1 MHSIDKAKTILK
13 QYFGYDSFRHN
24 QEEIIQNV
32 LAGNDGLV
40 LMPTG
45 GGKSVCYQVPAM
57 LFDGVTIVVSPL
69 IALMKD
75 QVDALRLN
83 GIEAAFLN
91 STQSNTE
98 QNFIIS
104 KLQSNQL
111 KLLYVAP
118 ERLLGEGSMFINTL
132 KRFSV
137 SLFAI
142 DEAHCISQWG
152 HDFRP
157 EYLQL
162 GELKKHFPNIPV
174 IALTATADKLTE
186 KDILE
191 KLQLHQPKV
200 FENSF
205 NRENIFY
212 FIKPKYNYHFELTQY
227 LRQHKEDSGII
238 YCLSRASTEA
248 LAAQLVEEGF
258 SAAAYHAGLERNIR
272 EETQNKFL
280 RDEVKIIVATIAFG
294 MGINKSNVRF
304 VIHVDLPKNIEGYYQ
319 ETGRAGRDGLK
330 SEAILFY
337 SAGDVMKLKHFA
349 QVENNPAQTEI
360 LLKKLNQMANFCE
373 SSICRRKYLLNYFGE
388 QHPDYC
394 GSCDTC
400 LSNYEKFDA
409 TELAQKALSAVA
421 RLNESFGINYVVD
434 ILRGSASEKIKE
446 IHKQIKTYGSGKD
459 IGKEQWVRYI
469 RDMVSLGYL
478 SQADGLYPVL
488 KLNDKSWRVL
498 KGEEKV
504 MLVKSI
510 TYKKEAEKTLA
521 EEAVPHE
528 EELFQQLK
536 QLRLQLALE
545 ESVPAYVI
553 LSDASLLEL
562 ASYLPQNENE
572 LLQVSGFGSVKLA
585 KYGKAFLKEIGDYC
599 KSRQLSGRIHLRKPK
614 RLRKESPEKPAMVKG
629 STDRV
634 TLELFLSGK
643 SVQEIAAERKLTI
656 GTVEN
661 HLAGFVNSGELKIE
675 SLIPKS
681 KIEIIKNK
689 YEELGAEL
697 GIKPIKEALGD
708 DYSYGEIRTVVN
720 YYRFWANNNS
730 YN

>member
-1 MHSIDKAKTILK
+1 MQQIEKARAILK
-13 QYFGYDSFRHN
+13 DKFGYENFRLN
-24 QEEIIQNV
+24 QEAVISNTV
-32 LAGNDGLV
+32 NGKDSLV

-45 GGKSVCYQVPAM
+45 GGKSICYQVPAL
-57 LFDGVTIVVSPL
+57 LFDGVTVVVSPL

-75 QVDALRLN
+75 QVDSLRLN
-83 GIEAAFLN
+83 GVEAAFLN
-91 STQSNTE
+91 STQSIGE
-98 QNFIIS
+98 QSYIIN
-104 KLQSNQL
+104 KLQNNQL

-118 ERLLGEGSMFINTL
+118 ERLLGEGTLFIQTL
-132 KRFSV
+132 KQYKV

-162 GELKKHFPNIPV
+162 GELKKHFPNVPV

-186 KDILE
+186 KDILD
-191 KLQLHQPKV
+191 KLKLHEPKV

-212 FIKPKYNYHFELTQY
+212 YIKRKDNIKNELVEY
-227 LRQHKEDSGII
+227 LRKHKDDSGII
-238 YCLSRASTEA
+238 YCLSRISTET
-248 LAAQLVEEGF
+248 LATELADKGF
-258 SAAAYHAGLERNIR
+258 AAAAYHAGLERNVR

-280 RDEVKIIVATIAFG
+280 RDEIKIIVATIAFG
-294 MGINKSNVRF
+294 MGINKSNVRY
-304 VIHVDLPKNIEGYYQ
+304 VIHVDLPKNIESYYQ

-337 SAGDVMKLKHFA
+337 SSGDVMKLKHFA
-349 QVENNPAQTEI
+349 FIENNPQQTEVM
-360 LLKKLNQMANFCE
+360 LKKLNQMSSFCE
-373 SSICRRKYLLNYFGE
+373 TRTCRRKYLLNYFDE

-394 GSCDTC
+394 GSCDIC
-400 LSNYEKFDA
+400 LSNYEKMDA
-409 TELAQKALSAVA
+409 TEIAQKALSAVS

-434 ILRGSASEKIKE
+434 VLRGSASEKIKE
-446 IHKQIKTYGSGKD
+446 AHKQIKTFGAGKD
-459 IGKEQWVRYI
+459 ISKELWVRYI

-478 SQADGLYPVL
+478 TQADGLYPVL

-510 TYKKEAEKTLA
+510 TYKKEAEKVMM

-528 EELFQQLK
+528 EELLQQLK
-536 QLRLQLALE
+536 LLRTQFAIK
-545 ESVPAYVI
+545 ESVPAYVV

-572 LLQVSGFGSVKLA
+572 LLHVSGFGSVKLA
-585 KYGKAFLKEIGDYC
+585 KYGKDFLQLVREYC
-599 KSRQLSGRIHLRKPK
+599 KARQLSGRIHLRKPK
-614 RLRKESPEKPAMVKG
+614 RLRKEPSDKPALVKG
-629 STDRV
+629 ATDRA
-634 TLELFLSGK
+634 TLDLFLSGK
-643 SVQEIAAERKLTI
+643 PVQEIAAERKLTM

-661 HLAGFVNSGELKIE
+661 HLAGFVNTGELAIE

-697 GIKPIKEALGD
+697 GIKPIKESLGD

-720 YYRFWANNNS
+720 YYRFWDK
-730 YN
+730 